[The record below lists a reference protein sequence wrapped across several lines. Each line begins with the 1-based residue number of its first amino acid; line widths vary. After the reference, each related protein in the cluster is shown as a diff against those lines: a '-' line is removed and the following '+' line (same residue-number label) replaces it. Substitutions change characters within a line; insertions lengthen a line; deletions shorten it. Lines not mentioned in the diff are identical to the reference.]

1 MNSISLVLWQFHIIM
16 QHIWPYCFGKYK
28 PLTPICAVFE
38 GLVVSRLPKHH
49 DQSMICFLA
58 AINYHSLLNWACDH
72 HLLPNYAGT
81 VTDTVLY
88 GLYESSSSCCVLWMC
103 PKCHQQKKILHF
115 VFPKICVYSCSAQ
128 SSTVILEG

>member
-1 MNSISLVLWQFHIIM
+1 M

-49 DQSMICFLA
+49 DQSMNCFLA

-72 HLLPNYAGT
+72 HPLPNYAGT
-81 VTDTVLY
+81 VTDTVLTDY
-88 GLYESSSSCCVLWMC
+88 MKAAAAVVSYECVQSVINRKRYFILSF
-103 PKCHQQKKILHF
+103 QKYAF
-115 VFPKICVYSCSAQ
+115 
-128 SSTVILEG
+128 TVVLPSHPRLFWRGRI